1 MRVRK
6 LPKRHA
12 YYVEFYHAGKWLRR
26 SCKTGN
32 KPLALKVAR
41 RIYDEVVAGR
51 FGVASGRRY
60 PVAELLDKYL
70 TLCETGGLTRRTI
83 VRARQAIQNV
93 LAGLN
98 LERADQITTP
108 KLQDYVGRRLSG
120 AVRTRKN
127 RKPRKASPFTI
138 NAELTHLKA
147 FLRACVRQHWLPRV
161 PCEFRML
168 RTATKGRVV
177 YLAESDIGPFLG
189 KLEPWARW
197 AGYVILQTGLRCE
210 EMMFLQ
216 WEDVALDAAILWVV
230 NKPHLDYR
238 PKGGRER
245 SVPLSPDLSAEL
257 TSRRQRTGWV
267 CEGPSGGQINRA
279 WFAKAVARAG
289 KAAGLTQRVT
299 PHVLRHTFGTML
311 AMAGAPLPAIQ
322 NILGHANLS
331 TTAIYLHV
339 SDEARRDAI
348 AKLPRIPAEEPEQK
362 VLRFGGSVASGGKG
376 RS

>member
-6 LPKRHA
+6 IANRRA
-12 YYVEFYHAGKWLRR
+12 YYAEFYHAGKWLRF

-41 RIYDEVVAGR
+41 KIYEEVVAGR
-51 FGVASGRRY
+51 FGVNSGRRY
-60 PVAELLDKYL
+60 PLAELLDKYL
-70 TLCETGGLTRRTI
+70 ALCKTQGLTERTI

-93 LAGLN
+93 VAGLSV
-98 LERADQITTP
+98 EVADQITTP

-147 FLRACVRQHWLPRV
+147 FLRACVRQHWLSRV

-168 RTATKGRVV
+168 RTPTKGRITF
-177 YLAESDIGPFLG
+177 LAESEIGPFLDN
-189 KLEPWARW
+189 LEPWARW
-197 AGYVILQTGLRCE
+197 AAYLLISTGLRCE
-210 EMMFLQ
+210 EMMFLE
-216 WEDVALDAAILWVV
+216 WGDIALDAGILWVS
-230 NKPHLDYR
+230 NKPHLDYQ

-245 SVPLSPDLSAEL
+245 SVPLSPDLTAEL
-257 TSRRQRTGWV
+257 TARAEATGWV
-267 CEGPSGGQINRA
+267 CKGPSGGQINRA

-289 KAAGLTQRVT
+289 KASRLTQRVT
-299 PHVLRHTFGTML
+299 PHVLRHTFGTLL
-311 AMAGAPLPAIQ
+311 AMSGAPLPALQ

-339 SDEARRDAI
+339 SDEARQDAI
-348 AKLPRIPAEEPEQK
+348 ARLPKIPAERPEQK
-362 VLRFGGSVASGGKG
+362 VVRFGGAVVSGGKG